1 MSRLACGAAG
11 MPRGETKGMGEGI
24 LSLGGLGGTATEGVR
39 GRPTDGQ
46 SRGVHDMDVRLLA
59 SWGERLRGLLGSD
72 DQARPVMLVGCRSI
86 HTFGMAYPID
96 LVFVDDDGAVIKACL
111 AVPPGRVVS
120 SRRAKHVIER
130 PASSRPWPHV
140 GERVRIRLQFDAS
153 NQEGA
158 DDGTGA

>member
-1 MSRLACGAAG
+1 
-11 MPRGETKGMGEGI
+11 MGEDMCSPEGAD
-24 LSLGGLGGTATEGVR
+24 GVTRAGVR
-39 GRPTDGQ
+39 IQPADGKLREVQ
-46 SRGVHDMDVRLLA
+46 KAPGMDVCLLA

-96 LVFVDDDGAVIKACL
+96 LVFVDDDGAVLKACL

-120 SRRAKHVIER
+120 SHRARHVIER

-140 GERVRIRLQFDAS
+140 GERMRIRLQFDALD
-153 NQEGA
+153 QGGA